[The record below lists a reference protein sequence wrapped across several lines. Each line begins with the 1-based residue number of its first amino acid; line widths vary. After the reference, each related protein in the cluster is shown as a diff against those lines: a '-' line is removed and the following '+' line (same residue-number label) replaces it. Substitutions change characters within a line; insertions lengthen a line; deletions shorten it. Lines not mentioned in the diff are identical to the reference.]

1 MTDADDVAFDGA
13 PSGETPKVPDDDYCE
28 RCGVW
33 LGKGSAFV
41 RGAIWDKVCD
51 ECEEDD
57 VADVP
62 AEVPR
67 PVRGIPTAISEAL
80 DGFGVASHRYG
91 ERQDPERAAE
101 VNEAARELRA
111 AILSALPRE
120 EPQPAP
126 LDELTALSQKMGLYN
141 SEPAPSGQALEALE
155 RLERHHD
162 AMCSGSGP
170 EEKVYADFALVRRAL
185 SGLPQ
190 EPTPEAVEA
199 AANTLSQA
207 FADQPQLTS
216 LLQQIYAY
224 SRRDMADVWGYV
236 LRAAYRAQFG
246 SPPSP
251 PTPTVE
257 VPDAPR

>member
-1 MTDADDVAFDGA
+1 
-13 PSGETPKVPDDDYCE
+13 
-28 RCGVW
+28 
-33 LGKGSAFV
+33 V

-80 DGFGVASHRYG
+80 QSALHCRENLGLEMGLGSPPDVLEHHRGHCADSY
-91 ERQDPERAAE
+91 AALE
-101 VNEAARELRA
+101 S
-111 AILSALPRE
+111 AILSTLPRE

-126 LDELTALSQKMGLYN
+126 LDELTALSQKMGLYD
-141 SEPAPSGQALEALE
+141 SEPAPSGQALEALDKMVLHHNCKCGE
-155 RLERHHD
+155 RPFMCGDFSD
-162 AMCSGSGP
+162 A
-170 EEKVYADFALVRRAL
+170 ARALHRAL

-251 PTPTVE
+251 PPIKG
-257 VPDAPR
+257 